1 MKEKITNINI
11 EDVLNYK
18 LHISVLVIF
27 LISTSIGVIKFSVFD
42 TITIIILPLVFALL
56 FSIIAYLTNYIKWI
70 DKKESQAATVIF
82 AVIICPLIAKLA
94 IINGQNISLLYQTG
108 PLIIL
113 EELGDIMCVFIA
125 LPIALILGFRR
136 KAIGM
141 TSSICREPQ
150 MAMIMDKYGV
160 DSEEMKGFMIVYT
173 MGAVLGTI
181 FISII
186 VNVLSYILPLHP
198 YSYAI
203 ACGIGSTSMNVAG
216 LSALCVLHPELTNQ
230 LIALSA
236 IANLIS
242 VLLSVYIFIFILLP
256 LTEKIY
262 SILIKHL

>member
-1 MKEKITNINI
+1 
-11 EDVLNYK
+11 
-18 LHISVLVIF
+18 
-27 LISTSIGVIKFSVFD
+27 
-42 TITIIILPLVFALL
+42 
-56 FSIIAYLTNYIKWI
+56 
-70 DKKESQAATVIF
+70 
-82 AVIICPLIAKLA
+82 
-94 IINGQNISLLYQTG
+94 
-108 PLIIL
+108 
-113 EELGDIMCVFIA
+113 
-125 LPIALILGFRR
+125 LILGFRR